1 MLISI
6 ITPVLNGARTIDRT
20 LQALSVQKANFE
32 HIVMDGGSKDATES
46 IVRGYE
52 AKYPVKWH
60 SQPDRSLYEGLW
72 NGSMRAKG
80 DVMGM
85 INADDFYL
93 PWTLAIVQRVFQENP
108 NVDWIT
114 GIPGWYFEE
123 SGLQFTASYA
133 PVYFRK
139 LIKAGWHNSNRL
151 GFLQQESMFWRRR
164 LWDDSKAEIE
174 QTFQKYKYA
183 SDYHLWRLFAAR
195 AELRTVSS
203 TLACFSISENQLSNK
218 FKERYLAECGIKTE
232 STRMRLCWHMFNRCA
247 AYAFFRR
254 VIKPVSQWR

>member
-1 MLISI
+1 
-6 ITPVLNGARTIDRT
+6 
-20 LQALSVQKANFE
+20 
-32 HIVMDGGSKDATES
+32 
-46 IVRGYE
+46 
-52 AKYPVKWH
+52 
-60 SQPDRSLYEGLW
+60 
-72 NGSMRAKG
+72 
-80 DVMGM
+80 
-85 INADDFYL
+85 
-93 PWTLAIVQRVFQENP
+93 
-108 NVDWIT
+108 
-114 GIPGWYFEE
+114 
-123 SGLQFTASYA
+123 
-133 PVYFRK
+133 
-139 LIKAGWHNSNRL
+139 
-151 GFLQQESMFWRRR
+151 MFWRRK